1 MTHDE
6 QIELLQH
13 KVSIA
18 ALLGLEPPESVSL
31 QDQALLV
38 MLLNDPDVKLTIR
51 VVVERCNEKR
61 EG

>member
-13 KVSIA
+13 KVSIV
-18 ALLGLEPPESVSL
+18 ALLGLESPKSVSL

-51 VVVERCNEKR
+51 VIVERRNKKG